1 MWICFRKGSLR
12 QSNQLDSLK
21 EEDSVVDGTKGGNGI
36 SNPSDSKKLLE
47 EEEDISGLEIQ
58 KVQDPLPS
66 VRSKEV
72 QIVRDCEG

>member
-58 KVQDPLPS
+58 LPC